1 MMASTP
7 QKYGMASTSSSP
19 SSASSSTPMNVPMEN
34 EYTMSIG
41 RRPKLYDLNKNFT
54 NFEIEFSI
62 EAEKPTSSFFVYIMP
77 QDQLDK
83 VSPDFKEVDMKP
95 VDGKISG
102 KVSNYNDSYQNYF
115 IILRADT
122 DEDIR
127 VQIRTQT
134 IVLPLSHAATGGSTN
149 PANNMD
155 TEGNNNQPIQSM
167 ETSWSQDGIVAE
179 SETKEG
185 GGIMEKLSRFTKS
198 PTFFYVKIVVILLI
212 VLMVGYM
219 IYRSFSSS
227 STSPK
232 LKEDVGNDDVEED
245 EDGEELYP
253 ENPKQVRFKGNMNHY
268 FNEVNE
274 DEDIYNDDD
283 YNDNEN
289 ENPFE
294 NDPYDEGEDDDG
306 EGEEEEEITQDFESP
321 EVEDIGGDGDDVDIG
336 DVFDDDAK
344 NVSLFKQNFSKL
356 FPTKK

>member
-1 MMASTP
+1 
-7 QKYGMASTSSSP
+7 
-19 SSASSSTPMNVPMEN
+19 
-34 EYTMSIG
+34 MSIG

-62 EAEKPTSSFFVYIMP
+62 EAEKPNASFFVYIMP

-155 TEGNNNQPIQSM
+155 TEGTNNNQSIPSM
-167 ETSWSQDGIVAE
+167 ETSWSSSSQDSQAGVVA
-179 SETKEG
+179 ETKEG

-227 STSPK
+227 STSPPQ
-232 LKEDVGNDDVEED
+232 LKKDVGNDDVEED
-245 EDGEELYP
+245 EDDEELPFRYP
-253 ENPKQVRFKGNMNHY
+253 KTPKQVQFKGNY

-274 DEDIYNDDD
+274 DEDIYNDDYNDD

-306 EGEEEEEITQDFESP
+306 EEEDFESP
-321 EVEDIGGDGDDVDIG
+321 EVEDIGGNGDDVVDTG
-336 DVFDDDAK
+336 DVFDDDDAQ
-344 NVSLFKQNFSKL
+344 NVSRFKQNFSKL

>member
-1 MMASTP
+1 
-7 QKYGMASTSSSP
+7 
-19 SSASSSTPMNVPMEN
+19 MNVPMEN

-62 EAEKPTSSFFVYIMP
+62 EAEKPNSSFFVYIMP

-155 TEGNNNQPIQSM
+155 TEGTNNNQSIPSM
-167 ETSWSQDGIVAE
+167 ETSWSSSSQGSQDSQDSQAGVVA
-179 SETKEG
+179 ETKEG

-227 STSPK
+227 STSPPQ
-232 LKEDVGNDDVEED
+232 LKEDVGNDDVEDD
-245 EDGEELYP
+245 EDDEELPFRYP
-253 ENPKQVRFKGNMNHY
+253 ENPKQVRFKGNY
-268 FNEVNE
+268 FNEVNK
-274 DEDIYNDDD
+274 DEDIYNDDYNDD
-283 YNDNEN
+283 YNDN

-294 NDPYDEGEDDDG
+294 NDPYDEGEEED
-306 EGEEEEEITQDFESP
+306 GEEEDFESP
-321 EVEDIGGDGDDVDIG
+321 EVEDIGGDGDDVDTG
-336 DVFDDDAK
+336 DIFDDDAK

>member
-1 MMASTP
+1 
-7 QKYGMASTSSSP
+7 
-19 SSASSSTPMNVPMEN
+19 MEN

-62 EAEKPTSSFFVYIMP
+62 EAEKPNASFFVYIMP

-155 TEGNNNQPIQSM
+155 TEGTNNNQPIQSM
-167 ETSWSQDGIVAE
+167 ETSWSSSSSSSSQD
-179 SETKEG
+179 SQEG

-198 PTFFYVKIVVILLI
+198 PTFFYVKIVVILFI
-212 VLMVGYM
+212 VAMVGYM

-227 STSPK
+227 ASPPK
-232 LKEDVGNDDVEED
+232 LKDDED
-245 EDGEELYP
+245 EDEDDEYP
-253 ENPKQVRFKGNMNHY
+253 ENPKQVRFKENMNHHY
-268 FNEVNE
+268 FNDDNE
-274 DEDIYNDDD
+274 DEDIYNDDT
-283 YNDNEN
+283 
-289 ENPFE
+289 NPFE
-294 NDPYDEGEDDDG
+294 NDPYDEGEDDD
-306 EGEEEEEITQDFESP
+306 EEEEITQDFESP
-321 EVEDIGGDGDDVDIG
+321 EVDVEDVGDGGGDDDDDVD
-336 DVFDDDAK
+336 DVYDDAK
-344 NVSLFKQNFSKL
+344 NVSRFGQNFSKL